1 MTSYREISFNG
12 LWKNNPA
19 LVQLL
24 GLCPLL
30 GVSNS
35 TVNALGLALASA
47 VVLVCSNTAVSL
59 VRGVVNTAV
68 RLPAF
73 VMIIA
78 ALTTCIELLMQ
89 AFTYELYQILG
100 IFIPLITTNCV
111 ILGRAD
117 GFAAKHNPLIAG
129 FDGLVMGIGFCLVL
143 VVLGG
148 LRELF
153 GTGALFAN
161 MHLLFGPVASDWQI
175 TLFSDYKGFLLAI
188 LPPGAFI
195 VLGLLI
201 ALKNRIDQHLA
212 ERASAAQPVAP
223 AASRRVRVTGVIE

>member
-1 MTSYREISFNG
+1 M
-12 LWKNNPA
+12 
-19 LVQLL
+19 
-24 GLCPLL
+24 
-30 GVSNS
+30 
-35 TVNALGLALASA
+35 
-47 VVLVCSNTAVSL
+47 
-59 VRGVVNTAV
+59 
-68 RLPAF
+68 
-73 VMIIA
+73 
-78 ALTTCIELLMQ
+78 
-89 AFTYELYQILG
+89 
-100 IFIPLITTNCV
+100 
-111 ILGRAD
+111 
-117 GFAAKHNPLIAG
+117 KHYPLIAG